1 MSREEQWSTAT
12 ANAIAVGIADATGSG
27 SLRHSGHASLHGS
40 DAADTSENSADL
52 SKSQVR
58 AHGHRGVAKHEVP
71 ASRARRAA
79 QTVEAAVSSYRE
91 LFERQ
96 LGRAR
101 ARLQEEREARERSAV
116 EATQA
121 KAKLQ
126 ACEAELQ
133 SAMATIAALR
143 AQGQPSEGLPPPRDG
158 GPPGQVRARL
168 PRFAFVARAFAALVV
183 ASQLAAVAAQ
193 LLQGALAARGA
204 AAQFASPGLR
214 YV

>member
-1 MSREEQWSTAT
+1 M
-12 ANAIAVGIADATGSG
+12 
-27 SLRHSGHASLHGS
+27 
-40 DAADTSENSADL
+40 
-52 SKSQVR
+52 
-58 AHGHRGVAKHEVP
+58 
-71 ASRARRAA
+71 
-79 QTVEAAVSSYRE
+79 SSYRE

-168 PRFAFVARAFAALVV
+168 PRFACLSFVALVFNLT
-183 ASQLAAVAAQ
+183 ACRRSCCR
-193 LLQGALAARGA
+193 GRSPRGA
-204 AAQFASPGLR
+204 RQRSLLRPVCATSEPNAQFATGCSNPFMPVGTSPGKRSSPVQRTILAR
-214 YV
+214 RWPESSSVSSTRTLIAGEKERNFRPLP

>member
-1 MSREEQWSTAT
+1 MPP
-12 ANAIAVGIADATGSG
+12 G
-27 SLRHSGHASLHGS
+27 
-40 DAADTSENSADL
+40 
-52 SKSQVR
+52 
-58 AHGHRGVAKHEVP
+58 
-71 ASRARRAA
+71 RARCVTRGRPLCTDQTLRTRLRAAPTSRSRWCARTALEALRNIRCPPHAPVA

-168 PRFAFVARAFAALVV
+168 PRFACLSFVALVFNLT
-183 ASQLAAVAAQ
+183 ACRRSCCR
-193 LLQGALAARGA
+193 GRSPRGA
-204 AAQFASPGLR
+204 RQRSLLRPVCATSEPNAQFATGCSQTRSCL
-214 YV
+214 

>member
-1 MSREEQWSTAT
+1 MP
-12 ANAIAVGIADATGSG
+12 V
-27 SLRHSGHASLHGS
+27 
-40 DAADTSENSADL
+40 
-52 SKSQVR
+52 
-58 AHGHRGVAKHEVP
+58 
-71 ASRARRAA
+71 A

-168 PRFAFVARAFAALVV
+168 PRFACLSFVALVFNLT
-183 ASQLAAVAAQ
+183 ACRRSCCR
-193 LLQGALAARGA
+193 GRSPRGA
-204 AAQFASPGLR
+204 RQRSLLRPVCATSEPNAQFATGCSQTRSCL
-214 YV
+214 

>member
-1 MSREEQWSTAT
+1 M
-12 ANAIAVGIADATGSG
+12 
-27 SLRHSGHASLHGS
+27 
-40 DAADTSENSADL
+40 
-52 SKSQVR
+52 
-58 AHGHRGVAKHEVP
+58 
-71 ASRARRAA
+71 
-79 QTVEAAVSSYRE
+79 SSYRE

-168 PRFAFVARAFAALVV
+168 PRFACLSFVALVFNLT
-183 ASQLAAVAAQ
+183 ACRRSCCR
-193 LLQGALAARGA
+193 GRSRRGA
-204 AAQFASPGLR
+204 RQRSLLR
-214 YV
+214 PVCATSEPNAKFTTGCSQTRSCLVGTAIFY

>member
-1 MSREEQWSTAT
+1 M
-12 ANAIAVGIADATGSG
+12 
-27 SLRHSGHASLHGS
+27 
-40 DAADTSENSADL
+40 
-52 SKSQVR
+52 
-58 AHGHRGVAKHEVP
+58 
-71 ASRARRAA
+71 
-79 QTVEAAVSSYRE
+79 SSYRE

-168 PRFAFVARAFAALVV
+168 PRYAFVARAFAALVV
-183 ASQLAAVAAQ
+183 VSQLAAVAA
-193 LLQGALAARGA
+193 
-204 AAQFASPGLR
+204 
-214 YV
+214 

>member
-1 MSREEQWSTAT
+1 M
-12 ANAIAVGIADATGSG
+12 
-27 SLRHSGHASLHGS
+27 
-40 DAADTSENSADL
+40 
-52 SKSQVR
+52 
-58 AHGHRGVAKHEVP
+58 
-71 ASRARRAA
+71 
-79 QTVEAAVSSYRE
+79 SSYRE

-168 PRFAFVARAFAALVV
+168 PRFACLLCS
-183 ASQLAAVAAQ
+183 ASVQPHGLPPQ
-193 LLQGALAARGA
+193 LLQGALASRGA